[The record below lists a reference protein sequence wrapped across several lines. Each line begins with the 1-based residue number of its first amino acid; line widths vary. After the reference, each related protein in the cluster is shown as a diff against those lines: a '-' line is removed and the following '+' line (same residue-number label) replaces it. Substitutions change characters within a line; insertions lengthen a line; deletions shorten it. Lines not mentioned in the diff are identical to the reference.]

1 MNISLTYNKIKILKF
16 NNMGCSCCYD
26 NYKNGDSLL
35 ASRFNKRKT
44 KNMLNNITNRNKKRR
59 MESLGSF
66 SSINFNNVVNITY
79 QNASSTENEEV
90 KKHTRL
96 ITDLSENYT
105 PRRNNNINNN
115 IFTSSTASIDKSK
128 NYDIIRIK
136 DNNENLSEKEK
147 KFKKIFHLLSLFIQA
162 KTGLIN
168 RNKNNQEECLIIKG
182 LSQNSLDNQIIDTL
196 NFNIKKIKK
205 IYKNQKIPKLNS
217 NDFFVDDLF
226 PPNKDSIL
234 GIKNGKPVEKIKER
248 LLKSQKDFVFDIDNI
263 IWLRAEEIFCYQPYS
278 IFVDDISI
286 NDVLQGYLGNCYF
299 MSSLAAMTNIP
310 QLICQIFK
318 SLQISKNGFYE
329 IGLNIEGQWQIV
341 LLDDFFPCSK
351 RTRVPIFAKPNG
363 PELWVMLLEKAW
375 AKINGGYLN
384 IIGGYSSEVL
394 SAFTS
399 FPVET
404 INLNI
409 NEIDLIWKKLQN
421 AFEKGQIITCCSKFD
436 DKIEKYGLISGHTFT
451 VTNLLEGVIKNK
463 LTRLIKLRN
472 PWGYKEWIG
481 DWSDHSNLWT
491 EEAKKALNINLIIE
505 DDGEFYMN
513 IENFFIYF
521 LVVDIC
527 RITNPQ
533 CVKSYKI
540 PNENV
545 NLPNV
550 FEIQIFSKTN
560 LIISALKK
568 NYRFHRSLE
577 TNCELTINL
586 ILMKKVK
593 NKLEFI
599 SSTNKNECNPSLN
612 CELTVGFYL
621 LYVYC
626 NYDNSNYDKNR
637 KVNIYISSNKYFF
650 FYFKKIDTDFNLLKH
665 LIYQMNEPEIN
676 SNNKTEL
683 PTLTSNKFESTTF
696 GYLIIKN
703 NLNMDIRLNII
714 NQSENYDLFYPF
726 KSSTLNIETLLFS
739 GKVQIFLGIR
749 KKYYERYNFELKIR
763 THVTPKEATIFTSIL
778 STEKNEKINISPRK
792 RQFLKRA
799 NFIKEG
805 MIFQEFIDIK
815 NIKEYLINI
824 PDRDINKDEY
834 DFIFKK
840 TNIDKSK
847 IIENIDYKKNA
858 IEYFKE
864 KYPDEMNL
872 IIDEV
877 EPLDDGED
885 VIFRDLFNYSDSYY
899 LGEWKIKEELKKH
912 GRGLLVNSNGTSY
925 YLGQFQNDY
934 QEGRGKFFFNK
945 VEYIDINWVQGK
957 MDGVGIFKRA
967 DGSIRNVYYKN
978 GNKVS
983 KEIFNGKKGII
994 EEVIY

>member
-1 MNISLTYNKIKILKF
+1 
-16 NNMGCSCCYD
+16 MGCSCCYD
-26 NYKNGDSLL
+26 NFKNEDRLFT
-35 ASRFNKRKT
+35 SRFNKRRAN
-44 KNMLNNITNRNKKRR
+44 NMLNTNIYRNRKRR
-59 MESLGSF
+59 MV
-66 SSINFNNVVNITY
+66 SIDSINSTNFNNALNITY
-79 QNASSTENEEV
+79 QNTVSSTENEQI
-90 KKHTRL
+90 KTHSRL
-96 ITDLSENYT
+96 ITDLNENYT
-105 PRRNNNINNN
+105 PRRENKINSNFSN
-115 IFTSSTASIDKSK
+115 TTTLIEKSK
-128 NYDIIRIK
+128 NYDIIRVK
-136 DNNENLSEKEK
+136 SKNDNLTAKEK
-147 KFKKIFHLLSLFIQA
+147 KFKKLFHLLSLFIQA
-162 KTGLIN
+162 KTGLVN
-168 RNKNNQEECLIIKG
+168 RNKNTQEECLIIKG
-182 LSQNSLDNQIIDTL
+182 LSQNSLENQIINTV

-217 NDFFVDDLF
+217 NDFFIDDLF
-226 PPNKDSIL
+226 PPDKDSIL
-234 GIKNGKPVEKIKER
+234 GIKNGKPIEKIKER
-248 LLKSQKDFVFDIDNI
+248 LIKSKKDFIFDIDNI
-263 IWLRAEEIFCYQPYS
+263 VWLRAEEIFNYQHYS

-318 SLQISKNGFYE
+318 SFQISKNGFYE
-329 IGLNIEGQWQIV
+329 IGLNIEGEWQIV

-351 RTRVPIFAKPNG
+351 KTRIPIFAKPNG

-394 SAFTS
+394 SVFTS
-399 FPVET
+399 FPVQT

-409 NEIDLIWKKLQN
+409 NEIDLIWENLQN
-421 AFEKGQIITCCSKFD
+421 AFKNGQIITCCSKFD
-436 DKIEKYGLISGHTFT
+436 NDIEKFGLISGHTFT
-451 VTNLLEGVIKNK
+451 VINLVEGIINNK
-463 LTRLIKLRN
+463 LIRLIKLRN
-472 PWGYKEWIG
+472 PWGYKEWTG

-491 EEAKKALNINLIIE
+491 DEVKKILNINLIVE
-505 DDGEFYMN
+505 DDGEFYMD
-513 IENFFIYF
+513 IENFFVYF
-521 LVVDIC
+521 LVVDVC

-545 NLPNV
+545 ALPNV

-612 CELTVGFYL
+612 CELTAGFYL

-626 NYDNSNYDKNR
+626 NYENSNFDKKR

-650 FYFKKIDTDFNLLKH
+650 FYFKEIDTHFTLLKY
-665 LIYQMNEPEIN
+665 LIYQMNESKIN
-676 SNNKTEL
+676 SNYETEL

-703 NLNMDIRLNII
+703 NLNTDIRLNII
-714 NQSENYDLFYPF
+714 NQCENYDLFFPF
-726 KSSTLNIETLLFS
+726 KSNTLNIETLLIS
-739 GKVQIFLGIR
+739 GKIQIFLGIR
-749 KKYYERYNFELKIR
+749 KKFYERYNFDLKIR
-763 THVTPKEATIFTSIL
+763 THTTPKEVPIFTSIQINN
-778 STEKNEKINISPRK
+778 NEKISINK
-792 RQFLKRA
+792 KKNKLLKRA

-805 MIFQEFIDIK
+805 MVYQEYIDIK
-815 NIKEYLINI
+815 NINKFLINI
-824 PDRDINKDEY
+824 PDRDINKKEY

-840 TNIDKSK
+840 INLDKSK
-847 IIENIDYKKNA
+847 IVENIDYKKNA
-858 IEYFKE
+858 IEFFKE
-864 KYPDEMNL
+864 KYPDEINL

-877 EPLDDGED
+877 ESLNDGED
-885 VIFRDLFNYSDSYY
+885 VIFRDIFHYSDSYY
-899 LGEWKIKEELKKH
+899 LGEWKIKEELNRH

-945 VEYIDINWVQGK
+945 VEYIDIDWVKGK
-957 MDGVGIFKRA
+957 MNGVGILKRA
-967 DGSIRNVYYKN
+967 DGSFKNVYYKN

-983 KEIFNGKKGII
+983 KESFNDNSLII
-994 EEVIY
+994 KEIVN

>member
-1 MNISLTYNKIKILKF
+1 
-16 NNMGCSCCYD
+16 MGCSCCHD
-26 NYKNGDSLL
+26 NLKKEDLLL
-35 ASRFNKRKT
+35 ASRFNKRRME
-44 KNMLNNITNRNKKRR
+44 NMLNNPANKNKKHR
-59 MESLGSF
+59 MQLNGSV
-66 SSINFNNVVNITY
+66 SSINYNNVVNITY
-79 QNASSTENEEV
+79 QNGSTIETDRV
-90 KKHTRL
+90 KTHARL
-96 ITDLSENYT
+96 ITDLSEDYT
-105 PRRNNNINNN
+105 PRRNNNNIINNV
-115 IFTSSTASIDKSK
+115 FTSSNSSIDKQK
-128 NYDIIRIK
+128 NYDVIRIK
-136 DNNENLSEKEK
+136 DQNDNLPKKEK
-147 KFKKIFHLLSLFIQA
+147 KYNKLFHLLSLFIQA
-162 KTGLIN
+162 KTGLVN

-182 LSQNSLDNQIIDTL
+182 LSHNSLENQIIDTV

-205 IYKNQKIPKLNS
+205 IYKNQKIPKLS
-217 NDFFVDDLF
+217 KNDFFVDSLF

-234 GIKNGKPVEKIKER
+234 GIKNGKPVEKIQER
-248 LLKSQKDFVFDIDNI
+248 LIKSKKDFIFDLDNI
-263 IWLRAEEIFCYQPYS
+263 IWLRAEEIFCYQHYS

-286 NDVLQGYLGNCYF
+286 DDVRQGYLGNCYF

-318 SLQISKNGFYE
+318 SFQISKNGFYE

-351 RTRVPIFAKPNG
+351 KTRVPIFAKPNG

-394 SAFTS
+394 SVFTS

-409 NEIDLIWKKLQN
+409 NELDLIWKNLQN
-421 AFEKGQIITCCSKFD
+421 AFENGQIITCCSKFD

-463 LTRLIKLRN
+463 LTRLIRLRN
-472 PWGYKEWIG
+472 PWGYKEWTG
-481 DWSDHSNLWT
+481 DWSDHSSLWT

-521 LVVDIC
+521 LVVDVC

-540 PNENV
+540 PKENV
-545 NLPNV
+545 ALPNV

-586 ILMKKVK
+586 ILMKKTK
-593 NKLEFI
+593 DNLEYI
-599 SSTNKNECNPSLN
+599 SSANKNDCNPSLN

-626 NYDNSNYDKNR
+626 NYENSNYNENR

-650 FYFKKIDTDFNLLKH
+650 FYFKGVDRNFVLLKY
-665 LIYQMNEPEIN
+665 LIYQMSEPEIN

-683 PTLTSNKFESTTF
+683 PTLTSNKFEFTTF

-703 NLNMDIRLNII
+703 NLNIDIRLNIT
-714 NQSENYDLFYPF
+714 NQCENYDLLYPF
-726 KSSTLNIETLLFS
+726 KSTTFNIETLIIP
-739 GKVQIFLGIR
+739 GKIQIFLGIR
-749 KKYYERYNFELKIR
+749 KKYYERYNFELKIK
-763 THVTPKEATIFTSIL
+763 THETPKEVPIFISIL
-778 STEKNEKINISPRK
+778 NNDDNNEKLNINSK
-792 RQFLKRA
+792 KNKSLKRA

-805 MIFQEFIDIK
+805 LVYQEYIDIK
-815 NIKEYLINI
+815 YINEYLINI
-824 PDRDINKDEY
+824 PDKDINKNEY
-834 DFIFKK
+834 DFIYKK
-840 TNIDKSK
+840 INIDKSK
-847 IIENIDYKKNA
+847 IVENIDYKKNA
-858 IEYFKE
+858 IEFFRE
-864 KYPDEMNL
+864 KYPDEINL

-877 EPLDDGED
+877 KPLDDGED
-885 VIFRDLFNYSDSYY
+885 VIFRDIFHYSDSYY
-899 LGEWKIKEELKKH
+899 FGEWKVKEELKRH

-934 QEGRGKFFFNK
+934 QEGRGKIFFNK
-945 VEYIDINWVQGK
+945 VEYIDINWIQGK
-957 MDGVGIFKRA
+957 MNGAGVLKRA
-967 DGSIRNVYYKN
+967 DGSIKNVYYKN
-978 GNKVS
+978 GNRVS
-983 KEIFNGKKGII
+983 KENFNSNKGII
-994 EEVIY
+994 EEIVY